1 MVFQAGVLGA
11 GAALRGAGGVVTLG
25 NLEGDRGLSNGGRRM
40 SLVAF
45 TPRAEQ
51 SLLDILG
58 NAQRLEESL
67 LVVDM
72 HDGTVQLVIKSAG
85 ELEELQRDVDL
96 VGPFRVPIAGQ
107 ETTLF
112 VRESEPAPNGTYELD
127 YCAVGG
133 QPCFQVRP
141 AAD

>member
-1 MVFQAGVLGA
+1 
-11 GAALRGAGGVVTLG
+11 
-25 NLEGDRGLSNGGRRM
+25 M

-45 TPRAEQ
+45 TPRAEK

-58 NAQRLEESL
+58 ASNRLEESL

-72 HDGTVQLVIKSAG
+72 HDGEVQLVIKSAG
-85 ELEELQRDVDL
+85 ELEELQRDVEL

-112 VRESEPAPNGTYELD
+112 VREKEPAPNGVYELD
-127 YCAVGG
+127 CYAVGG
-133 QPCFQVRP
+133 RNCFQIR
-141 AAD
+141 AAAE